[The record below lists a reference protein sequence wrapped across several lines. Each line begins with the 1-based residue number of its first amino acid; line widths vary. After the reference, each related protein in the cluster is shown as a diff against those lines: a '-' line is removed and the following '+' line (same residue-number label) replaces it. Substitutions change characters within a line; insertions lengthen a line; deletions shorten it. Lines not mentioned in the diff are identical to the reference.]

1 MTMTYYQRNAQTFFD
16 ATVGVDM
23 ASLYAPFLNQ
33 VVPGGRVLDAG
44 CGSGRDA
51 KAFSALGYQVEAF
64 DASAE
69 MIELATAYT
78 GLPVRQMTFSAL
90 EAKERYDGI
99 WCCASLLHLPQAELP
114 EAMRRLA
121 RALKLGGVWY
131 LSFKYG
137 VGERE
142 KEGRHFTDMN
152 EAGLE
157 AVVAALPQVSIIEQW
172 ATQDKRPDR
181 DEVWL
186 NALLRKH
193 LSE

>member
-1 MTMTYYQRNAQTFFD
+1 MTMAYYQRNAQTFFD

-23 ASLYAPFLNQ
+23 SSLYAPFLSP
-33 VVPGGRVLDAG
+33 VAPGGCVLDAG

-69 MIELATAYT
+69 MVKLATAYT
-78 GLPVRQMTFSAL
+78 GLPVRQMTFNAL
-90 EAKERYDGI
+90 EAVERYDGI

-114 EAMRRLA
+114 EAMHRLA
-121 RALKLGGVWY
+121 HALKPGGVWY

-137 VGERE
+137 TTERE
-142 KEGRHFTDMN
+142 KEGRHFTDLN
-152 EAGLE
+152 EAGLQTL
-157 AVVAALPQVSIIEQW
+157 VSALPQVSIVEQW
-172 ATQDKRPDR
+172 TTYDKRPDR

>member
-23 ASLYAPFLNQ
+23 ASLYAPFLRF
-33 VVPGGRVLDAG
+33 VAPGGCVLDAG

-51 KAFSALGYQVEAF
+51 KAFSARGYQVEAF

-69 MIELATAYT
+69 MVELATAHT

-90 EAKERYDGI
+90 KAEERYDGI
-99 WCCASLLHLPQAELP
+99 WCCASLLHLSQAELP
-114 EAMRRLA
+114 AAMHRLA
-121 RALKLGGVWY
+121 RALKPGGVWY

-137 VGERE
+137 TSERE
-142 KEGRHFTDMN
+142 KEGRHFTDLN
-152 EAGLE
+152 EAGLQTL
-157 AVVAALPQVSIIEQW
+157 VSALPQVSIIEQW
-172 ATQDKRPDR
+172 TTQDKRPER

>member
-1 MTMTYYQRNAQTFFD
+1 MTITYYQRNAQTFFD

-23 ASLYAPFLNQ
+23 SSLYAPFLSQ

-44 CGSGRDA
+44 CGSGRDT
-51 KAFSALGYQVEAF
+51 KAFNALGYQVEAF

-69 MIELATAYT
+69 MVELAAAYT
-78 GLPVRQMTFSAL
+78 GLPVRQMTFNML
-90 EAKERYDGI
+90 EAEERYDGI
-99 WCCASLLHLPQAELP
+99 LCCASLLHLPQAELP

-121 RALKLGGVWY
+121 RALKPGGVWY

-142 KEGRHFTDMN
+142 KEGRHFTDLN
-152 EAGLE
+152 EAGLDALV
-157 AVVAALPQVSIIEQW
+157 AVLPQVSIIEQW
-172 ATQDKRPDR
+172 TTQDKRPER

>member
-1 MTMTYYQRNAQTFFD
+1 MTMTYYQRNAQMFFD

-23 ASLYAPFLNQ
+23 SSLYTLFLNQ

-51 KAFSALGYQVEAF
+51 KAFSTLGYQVEAF

-69 MIELATAYT
+69 MVELATAYT
-78 GLPVRQMTFSAL
+78 GLPVRQMTFNAL
-90 EAKERYDGI
+90 EDEERYNGI

-114 EAMRRLA
+114 EAMQRLA
-121 RALKLGGVWY
+121 RALKPGGVWY

-172 ATQDKRPDR
+172 TTQDKRPDR

-186 NALLRKH
+186 NALLNKH

>member
-1 MTMTYYQRNAQTFFD
+1 MTMTYYQCNAQTFFD

-23 ASLYAPFLNQ
+23 SSLYAPFLSQ

-51 KAFSALGYQVEAF
+51 KAFNALGYQVEAF

-69 MIELATAYT
+69 MVRLAAAYT
-78 GLPVRQMTFSAL
+78 GLPVRQMTFNML
-90 EAKERYDGI
+90 EAEERYDGI

-121 RALKLGGVWY
+121 RALKPGGIWY

-142 KEGRHFTDMN
+142 KAGRHFTDLN
-152 EAGLE
+152 EAELE
-157 AVVAALPQVSIIEQW
+157 VLVAALPQVSIIEQW
-172 ATQDKRPDR
+172 TTQDKSPER

>member
-23 ASLYAPFLNQ
+23 SSLYAPFLSQ

-51 KAFSALGYQVEAF
+51 KAFNALGYQVEAF

-69 MIELATAYT
+69 MVELAAAYS
-78 GLPVRQMTFSAL
+78 GLPVRQMTFNML
-90 EAKERYDGI
+90 EAEERYDGI

-121 RALKLGGVWY
+121 HSLKPGGVWY

-137 VGERE
+137 AGERE
-142 KEGRHFTDMN
+142 KEGRHFTDLN
-152 EAGLE
+152 ETGLE
-157 AVVAALPQVSIIEQW
+157 ALVAALPQVSIVEQW
-172 ATQDKRPDR
+172 MTQDKRPER

>member
-1 MTMTYYQRNAQTFFD
+1 MTITYYQRNAQTFFD

-23 ASLYAPFLNQ
+23 SSLYAPFLSQ

-44 CGSGRDA
+44 CGSGRDT
-51 KAFSALGYQVEAF
+51 KAFNALGYQVEAF

-69 MIELATAYT
+69 MVELAAAYT
-78 GLPVRQMTFSAL
+78 GLPVRQMTFNML
-90 EAKERYDGI
+90 EAEERYDGI

-121 RALKLGGVWY
+121 RALKPGGVWY

-142 KEGRHFTDMN
+142 KEGRHFTDLN
-152 EAGLE
+152 EAGLDALV
-157 AVVAALPQVSIIEQW
+157 AVLPQVSIIEQW
-172 ATQDKRPDR
+172 TTQDKRPER

>member
-1 MTMTYYQRNAQTFFD
+1 MTITYYQRNAQTFFD

-23 ASLYAPFLNQ
+23 SSLYAPFLSQ

-44 CGSGRDA
+44 CGSGRDT
-51 KAFSALGYQVEAF
+51 KAFNALGYQVEAF

-69 MIELATAYT
+69 MVELAAAYT
-78 GLPVRQMTFSAL
+78 GLPVRQMTFNML
-90 EAKERYDGI
+90 EAEERYDGI

-121 RALKLGGVWY
+121 HSLKPGGVWY

-142 KEGRHFTDMN
+142 KEGRHFTDLN
-152 EAGLE
+152 EAGLDALV
-157 AVVAALPQVSIIEQW
+157 AVLPQVSIIEQW
-172 ATQDKRPDR
+172 TTQDKRPER

>member
-1 MTMTYYQRNAQTFFD
+1 MTMVYYQRNAQTFFD

-23 ASLYAPFLNQ
+23 SSLYAPFLNR

-51 KAFSALGYQVEAF
+51 KAFSTLGYQVEAF

-69 MIELATAYT
+69 MVKLATDYT
-78 GLPVRQMTFSAL
+78 GLPVRQMAFNAL
-90 EAKERYDGI
+90 ETEERYNGI
-99 WCCASLLHLPQAELP
+99 WCCASLLHLPQLELS
-114 EAMRRLA
+114 EAMRRLS
-121 RALKLGGVWY
+121 RALKPDGVWY

-137 VGERE
+137 TTERE
-142 KEGRHFTDMN
+142 KEGRHFTDLN
-152 EAGLE
+152 EASLQML
-157 AVVAALPQVSIIEQW
+157 VSALPQVSIIEQW
-172 ATQDKRPDR
+172 TTQDKRPDR

>member
-16 ATVGVDM
+16 ATVSVDM
-23 ASLYAPFLNQ
+23 SSLYAPFLNL

-51 KAFSALGYQVEAF
+51 KAFGTLGYQVEAF

-69 MIELATAYT
+69 MAELAAAYT
-78 GLPVRQMTFSAL
+78 GLPVRQKTFSAL
-90 EAKERYDGI
+90 EAEEHYDGI
-99 WCCASLLHLPQAELP
+99 WCCASLLHLPQAELSQ
-114 EAMRRLA
+114 AMQRLA
-121 RALKLGGVWY
+121 RALKPGGIWY

-142 KEGRHFTDMN
+142 KEGRHFTDLN

-157 AVVAALPQVSIIEQW
+157 AQVAALPQVSIIEQW
-172 ATQDKRPDR
+172 TTQDKRPDR

-186 NALLRKH
+186 NALLRRH

>member
-23 ASLYAPFLNQ
+23 ASLYAPFLNR

-69 MIELATAYT
+69 MVELAAAYT

-90 EAKERYDGI
+90 EDEERYDGI

-114 EAMRRLA
+114 EAMQRLA
-121 RALKLGGVWY
+121 RALKPGGVWY

-142 KEGRHFTDMN
+142 KEGRHFTDLN

-157 AVVAALPQVSIIEQW
+157 AVVAALPQVSIVEQW

>member
-1 MTMTYYQRNAQTFFD
+1 MTITYYQRNAQTFFD

-23 ASLYAPFLNQ
+23 SSLYAPFLSQ
-33 VVPGGRVLDAG
+33 VVPGRRVLDAG

-69 MIELATAYT
+69 MVRLAAAYS
-78 GLPVRQMTFSAL
+78 GLPVRQMTFNML
-90 EAKERYDGI
+90 EAEERYDGI

-121 RALKLGGVWY
+121 RALKPGGVWY

-142 KEGRHFTDMN
+142 KEGRHFTDLN

-157 AVVAALPQVSIIEQW
+157 ALVAALPQVSIIEQW
-172 ATQDKRPDR
+172 TTQDKRPER

>member
-1 MTMTYYQRNAQTFFD
+1 MTITYYQRNAQTFFD

-23 ASLYAPFLNQ
+23 SSLYAPFLSQ
-33 VVPGGRVLDAG
+33 VIPGGRVLDAG
-44 CGSGRDA
+44 CGSGRDT
-51 KAFSALGYQVEAF
+51 KAFNALGYQVEAF

-69 MIELATAYT
+69 MVRLAAAYT
-78 GLPVRQMTFSAL
+78 GLPVRQMTFNML
-90 EAKERYDGI
+90 EAEERYDGI

-121 RALKLGGVWY
+121 RALKPGGVWY

-137 VGERE
+137 AGERE

-157 AVVAALPQVSIIEQW
+157 ALVSALPQVSIVEQW
-172 ATQDKRPDR
+172 TTQDKRPER

-186 NALLRKH
+186 NALLRRH

>member
-1 MTMTYYQRNAQTFFD
+1 MTMAYYQRNAQTFFD

-23 ASLYAPFLNQ
+23 ASLYAPFLRL
-33 VVPGGRVLDAG
+33 VVPGGCVLDAG

-69 MIELATAYT
+69 IVKLATAHT
-78 GLPVRQMTFSAL
+78 SLPVRQMTFSAL
-90 EAKERYDGI
+90 EAEERYDGM
-99 WCCASLLHLPQAELP
+99 WCCASLLHLTHAELP
-114 EAMRRLA
+114 EAMLCLA
-121 RALKLGGVWY
+121 RALKPGGVWY

-137 VGERE
+137 CGERE
-142 KEGRHFTDMN
+142 KEGRHFTDLN
-152 EAGLE
+152 EAGLQTL
-157 AVVAALPQVSIIEQW
+157 VSALPQVSIVEQW
-172 ATQDKRPDR
+172 TTLDKRPDR

>member
-1 MTMTYYQRNAQTFFD
+1 MTMAYYQRNAQTFFD

-23 ASLYAPFLNQ
+23 SSLYAPFLRL
-33 VVPGGRVLDAG
+33 VAPGGCVLDAG

-69 MIELATAYT
+69 MVELATAYT
-78 GLPVRQMTFSAL
+78 GLPVRQMTFNAL
-90 EAKERYDGI
+90 EAVECYDGI
-99 WCCASLLHLPQAELP
+99 WSCASLLHLPQAELS
-114 EAMRRLA
+114 EAMHRLA
-121 RALKLGGVWY
+121 RALKPGGVWY

-142 KEGRHFTDMN
+142 KEGRHFTDLN
-152 EAGLE
+152 EASLQTL
-157 AVVAALPQVSIIEQW
+157 VSALPQVSIVEQW
-172 ATQDKRPDR
+172 TTHDKRPDR
-181 DEVWL
+181 DKVWL

>member
-23 ASLYAPFLNQ
+23 SSLYAPFLSQ

-44 CGSGRDA
+44 CGSGRDT
-51 KAFSALGYQVEAF
+51 KAFNALGYQVQAF

-69 MIELATAYT
+69 MVRLAAAYT
-78 GLPVRQMTFSAL
+78 GLPVRQMTFNML
-90 EAKERYDGI
+90 EAEERYDGI

-121 RALKLGGVWY
+121 RALKPGGIWY

-142 KEGRHFTDMN
+142 KAGRHFTDLN
-152 EAGLE
+152 EPGLE
-157 AVVAALPQVSIIEQW
+157 ALVAALPQVGIVEQW
-172 ATQDKRPDR
+172 TTQDKRPER

>member
-1 MTMTYYQRNAQTFFD
+1 MTMAYYQRNAQTFFD

-23 ASLYAPFLNQ
+23 SSLYAPFLRL
-33 VVPGGRVLDAG
+33 VAPGGCVLDAG

-51 KAFSALGYQVEAF
+51 KAFSTLGYRVEAF

-69 MIELATAYT
+69 MMELAIAYT

-90 EAKERYDGI
+90 ETEERYDGI
-99 WCCASLLHLPQAELP
+99 WSCASLLHLPQSELP

-121 RALKLGGVWY
+121 RALKPGGVWY

-137 VGERE
+137 VSERE
-142 KEGRHFTDMN
+142 KEGRHFTDLD
-152 EAGLE
+152 EAGLQTL
-157 AVVAALPQVSIIEQW
+157 VSPLPQVSIVEQW
-172 ATQDKRPDR
+172 TTQDKRPDR

>member
-1 MTMTYYQRNAQTFFD
+1 MIMTYYQRNAQTFFD

-23 ASLYAPFLNQ
+23 SPLYAPFLSR

-90 EAKERYDGI
+90 EDEERYDGI

-121 RALKLGGVWY
+121 RALKPGGVWY

-157 AVVAALPQVSIIEQW
+157 AVVAALPQVSIVEQW
-172 ATQDKRPDR
+172 KTQDKRPDR

-186 NALLRKH
+186 NALLNKH

>member
-23 ASLYAPFLNQ
+23 SSLYASFLNR

-51 KAFSALGYQVEAF
+51 KAFSTLGYQVEAF

-69 MIELATAYT
+69 MVELATAYT

-90 EAKERYDGI
+90 EDEERYDGI
-99 WCCASLLHLPQAELP
+99 WCCASLLHLPQAKLP
-114 EAMRRLA
+114 EAMQRLA
-121 RALKLGGVWY
+121 RALKPGGVWY

-142 KEGRHFTDMN
+142 KEGRHFTDLN

-157 AVVAALPQVSIIEQW
+157 AVVAAVPQVSIIEQW
-172 ATQDKRPDR
+172 TTQDKRPDR

>member
-1 MTMTYYQRNAQTFFD
+1 MTMAYYQRNAQTFFD

-23 ASLYAPFLNQ
+23 ASLYAPFLRL
-33 VVPGGRVLDAG
+33 VAPGGYVLDAG

-51 KAFSALGYQVEAF
+51 KAFSALGYRVEAF

-69 MIELATAYT
+69 MVKLATAHAD
-78 GLPVRQMTFSAL
+78 LPVQQMTFNAL
-90 EAKERYDGI
+90 EAEARYDGI
-99 WCCASLLHLPQAELP
+99 WSCASLLHLPYAELP
-114 EAMRRLA
+114 EAMQRLA
-121 RALKLGGVWY
+121 RALKPGGVWY

-137 VGERE
+137 TSERK
-142 KEGRHFTDMN
+142 KEGRHFTDLN

-157 AVVAALPQVSIIEQW
+157 ALVAALSHMSIIEQW
-172 ATQDKRPDR
+172 TTQDKRPDR

-193 LSE
+193 MSE

>member
-1 MTMTYYQRNAQTFFD
+1 MTMAYYQRNAQTFFD

-23 ASLYAPFLNQ
+23 SSLYAPFLRL
-33 VVPGGRVLDAG
+33 VAPGGRVLDAG

-51 KAFSALGYQVEAF
+51 KAFSALGYRVEAF

-69 MIELATAYT
+69 MVKLATAYT
-78 GLPVRQMTFSAL
+78 GLPVRQMTFNAL
-90 EAKERYDGI
+90 EVVERYDGI
-99 WCCASLLHLPQAELP
+99 WSCASLLHLPQSELR

-121 RALKLGGVWY
+121 RALKPGGVWY

-137 VGERE
+137 TTERE
-142 KEGRHFTDMN
+142 KEGRHFTDLN
-152 EAGLE
+152 EAGLQTL
-157 AVVAALPQVSIIEQW
+157 VSALPHMSIVEQW
-172 ATQDKRPDR
+172 TTQDKRPDR

>member
-23 ASLYAPFLNQ
+23 SSLYAPFLSQ

-51 KAFSALGYQVEAF
+51 KAFNALGYQVEAF

-69 MIELATAYT
+69 MVRLAAAYT
-78 GLPVRQMTFSAL
+78 GLSVRQMTFNML
-90 EAKERYDGI
+90 EAEERYDGI

-121 RALKLGGVWY
+121 RALKPGGVWY

-137 VGERE
+137 ASERE
-142 KEGRHFTDMN
+142 KEGRHFTDLN
-152 EAGLE
+152 EAGLQTL
-157 AVVAALPQVSIIEQW
+157 VSALPQVSIVEQW
-172 ATQDKRPDR
+172 TTHDKRPDR

>member
-1 MTMTYYQRNAQTFFD
+1 MTITYYQRNAQTFFD

-23 ASLYAPFLNQ
+23 SSLYAPFLSQ

-44 CGSGRDA
+44 CGSGRDT
-51 KAFSALGYQVEAF
+51 KAFNALGYQVEAF

-69 MIELATAYT
+69 MVELAAAYT
-78 GLPVRQMTFSAL
+78 GLPVRQMTFNML
-90 EAKERYDGI
+90 EAEERYDGI

-121 RALKLGGVWY
+121 HSLKPGGVWY

-142 KEGRHFTDMN
+142 KEGRHFTDLN
-152 EAGLE
+152 EARLE
-157 AVVAALPQVSIIEQW
+157 ALVAALPQVSIIEQW
-172 ATQDKRPDR
+172 TTQDKRPER

>member
-1 MTMTYYQRNAQTFFD
+1 MTITYYQRNAQTFFD

-23 ASLYAPFLNQ
+23 SSLYAPFLSQ

-44 CGSGRDA
+44 CGSGRDT
-51 KAFSALGYQVEAF
+51 KAFNALGYQVEAF

-69 MIELATAYT
+69 MVELAAAYT
-78 GLPVRQMTFSAL
+78 GLPVRQMTFNML
-90 EAKERYDGI
+90 EAEERYDGI

-121 RALKLGGVWY
+121 RALKPGGVWY

-142 KEGRHFTDMN
+142 KEGRHFTDLN
-152 EAGLE
+152 EARLE
-157 AVVAALPQVSIIEQW
+157 ALVAALPQVSIIEQW
-172 ATQDKRPDR
+172 TTQDKRPER

>member
-16 ATVGVDM
+16 ATVGVVM
-23 ASLYAPFLNQ
+23 SSLYAPFLSQ

-44 CGSGRDA
+44 CGSGRDT
-51 KAFSALGYQVEAF
+51 KAFNALGYQVEAF

-69 MIELATAYT
+69 MVRLAAAYS
-78 GLPVRQMTFSAL
+78 GKPVRQMTFNML
-90 EAKERYDGI
+90 EAEERYDGI

-121 RALKLGGVWY
+121 RALKPGGVWY

-142 KEGRHFTDMN
+142 KEGRHFTDLN

-157 AVVAALPQVSIIEQW
+157 ALVAALPQVSIIEQW
-172 ATQDKRPDR
+172 TTQDKRPER